1 MRIVKNK
8 DFRKLLSDSLNITSK
23 LFKGLLKRAAGEDD
37 MNPFSKGSMSFDD
50 YPYKYY
56 NDAVLNPKSIAAIND
71 EENISLIAAIEI
83 KMGGG
88 GVAVGGGGNEKDS
101 ILTAENVR
109 EFESTAHFDEEG
121 LNDFIAKPG
130 SNKDLVEIKE
140 VKKEEDFEED
150 KAKDSDKDSEA

>member
-1 MRIVKNK
+1 MRILKSK

-37 MNPFSKGSMSFDD
+37 MNPFSKGSMGFDD

-71 EENISLIAAIEI
+71 EENMSLIAAVEI

-88 GVAVGGGGNEKDS
+88 TVNAGNEKDS

-121 LNDFIAKPG
+121 LNDFI
-130 SNKDLVEIKE
+130 
-140 VKKEEDFEED
+140 
-150 KAKDSDKDSEA
+150 